1 MGDHQGNGQIEQVC
15 KDIKMHI
22 RVGSSA
28 LEEKLGQPLGDTD
41 SMLAWMPWHVGYL
54 GSQK

>member
-1 MGDHQGNGQIEQVC
+1 MGDHQGNGQIEQT
-15 KDIKMHI
+15 KMHI